1 MLFGRNDL
9 TETPWELSM
18 SSKWIVAA
26 LAAGLVAHSPSAS
39 AQEGPSDAGGGNE
52 VAKSYAAQF
61 GVSIGEATRR
71 LALQRKASR
80 LQERLRADHPD
91 SFAGLYVENTG
102 KFRVVTRFKGAGGNE
117 KLKGS
122 TQDAELLADTETEDA
137 AETIPEARGRQQRLI
152 AALKRA
158 GVTADS
164 GFDIKTGTV
173 VLYVLNKAE
182 ALAKLNA
189 ASVQLGERARLEEVA
204 SFIITTALYG
214 GYTVATQNP
223 SYLRN
228 CTSGFNVTT
237 AGGVKGVMTAGHCY
251 DDAKYFTSR
260 TASYGTTGGIPL
272 TFKGQA
278 NTGNDDYQW
287 HTASG
292 QTQRNF
298 TMVYP

>member
-1 MLFGRNDL
+1 
-9 TETPWELSM
+9 M

-189 ASVQLGERARLEEVA
+189 ASVQLGERARLE
-204 SFIITTALYG
+204 
-214 GYTVATQNP
+214 
-223 SYLRN
+223 
-228 CTSGFNVTT
+228 
-237 AGGVKGVMTAGHCY
+237 
-251 DDAKYFTSR
+251 
-260 TASYGTTGGIPL
+260 
-272 TFKGQA
+272 
-278 NTGNDDYQW
+278 
-287 HTASG
+287 
-292 QTQRNF
+292 
-298 TMVYP
+298 